1 MSKVSYINTYEIRK
15 DLMGFLKSL
24 ANGQQYVVLNRSKP
38 VVTLSGKGAKTSQ
51 ANARQNMKEFLEAA
65 AKIRA
70 QAEANGAKDAIPQ
83 GKTYKDVYYED
94 MAKKYGL

>member
-1 MSKVSYINTYEIRK
+1 MSKPSYINTHEIRQ
-15 DLMGFLKSL
+15 DLMGFLRSL

-38 VVTLSGKGAKTSQ
+38 VVTLSGKRAAASQ
-51 ANARQNMKEFLEAA
+51 ADARQNMKEFLEIA

-70 QAEANGAKDAIPQ
+70 QIEANGGKNAIPP

>member
-1 MSKVSYINTYEIRK
+1 MPKVSYINTHEIRQ
-15 DLMGFLKSL
+15 DLMGFLRSL

-38 VVTLSGKGAKTSQ
+38 VVTVSGKRSEPSPAEVRK
-51 ANARQNMKEFLEAA
+51 NMQEFLKAA

-70 QAEANGAKDAIPQ
+70 QIEVNGGKDAIPP
-83 GKTYKDVYYED
+83 GKTHKDVYYED